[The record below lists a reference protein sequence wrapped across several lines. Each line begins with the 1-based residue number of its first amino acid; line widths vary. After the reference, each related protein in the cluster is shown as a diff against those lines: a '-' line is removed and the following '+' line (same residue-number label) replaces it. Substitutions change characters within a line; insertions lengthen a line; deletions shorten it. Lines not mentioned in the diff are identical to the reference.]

1 MKKLK
6 PFDYII
12 IIAVIA
18 VVLIGALAYLG
29 KNKFSKSPVEATKKI
44 AFQVMIRSVS
54 LTDAKNPFKIGE
66 ESFITI
72 RNVPYTKLQI
82 IDVASSPKKT
92 ILPVNNPQQPF
103 IVIDDYSQPFQFD
116 FVVTLI
122 DDAKITK
129 DGPVVGGNK
138 IKIGLPI
145 VLEGF
150 NYRIG
155 GSISN
160 VQVLED
166 KDVEMINKY
175 VATAKKQQLVEMLQE
190 NADAQ
195 SDQPVNED
203 KKQNNKEEK
212 TQKSAE

>member
-12 IIAVIA
+12 IAAVIA
-18 VVLIGALAYLG
+18 VLLMGALIYLG

-44 AFQVMIRSVS
+44 AFQVMLKSVS
-54 LTDAKNPFKIGE
+54 VTDSEIPFKAGE

-82 IDVASSPKKT
+82 VDFAYQPKK
-92 ILPVNNPQQPF
+92 IVISSNNPEKPF
-103 IVIDDYSQPFQFD
+103 AIVDDFSMPYQYD
-116 FVVTLI
+116 FLVTLI

-138 IKIGLPI
+138 LKIGLPI

-150 NYRIG
+150 NYRWSGTVANIK
-155 GSISN
+155 I
-160 VQVLED
+160 LED
-166 KDVEMINKY
+166 EDLAVVKQMLMDAKREQKARETKDLTKHK
-175 VATAKKQQLVEMLQE
+175 ALQ
-190 NADAQ
+190 ND
-195 SDQPVNED
+195 
-203 KKQNNKEEK
+203 
-212 TQKSAE
+212 

>member
-18 VVLIGALAYLG
+18 VILIGALAYLG

-175 VATAKKQQLVEMLQE
+175 IATAKKQQLVEMLQE

-195 SDQPVNED
+195 SAQTANED
-203 KKQNNKEEK
+203 KKQNTKEEK

>member
-6 PFDYII
+6 LFDYV
-12 IIAVIA
+12 IIAILIA
-18 VVLIGALAYLG
+18 VVVIGGLVFAG

-44 AFQVMIRSVS
+44 AFQVMLRSVS
-54 LTDAKNPFKIGE
+54 ITDTKVPFKIGD

-82 IDVASSPKKT
+82 IDVAYQPKKMV
-92 ILPVNNPQQPF
+92 LPINNPRQPF
-103 IVIDDYSQPFQFD
+103 AVIDDYSSPFQYD

-145 VLEGF
+145 VVEGF
-150 NYRIG
+150 DYRIG
-155 GSISN
+155 GTISG
-160 VQVLED
+160 VKILED
-166 KDVEMINKY
+166 KDISVIEQYVEKAGQKQVGETKQFSNGTSSVRNK
-175 VATAKKQQLVEMLQE
+175 
-190 NADAQ
+190 
-195 SDQPVNED
+195 
-203 KKQNNKEEK
+203 
-212 TQKSAE
+212 

>member
-175 VATAKKQQLVEMLQE
+175 VATAKKQQLVEMLQKK
-190 NADAQ
+190 ADAQ
-195 SDQPVNED
+195 SPQTANED

>member
-12 IIAVIA
+12 IAAVIA
-18 VVLIGALAYLG
+18 VLLMGALIYLG

-44 AFQVMIRSVS
+44 AFQVMLKSVS
-54 LTDAKNPFKIGE
+54 VTDSEIPFKAGE

-82 IDVASSPKKT
+82 IDVAYQPKKA
-92 ILPVNNPQQPF
+92 IIPIDNPSQPF
-103 IVIDDYSQPFQFD
+103 AVIDDLSQPFQYD
-116 FVVTLI
+116 FVISLI
-122 DDAKITK
+122 DEAKITK

-155 GSISN
+155 GTISN
-160 VQVLED
+160 VKVLED
-166 KDVEMINKY
+166 KDVELINKH
-175 VATAKKQQLVEMLQE
+175 LQE
-190 NADAQ
+190 QKDAINA
-195 SDQPVNED
+195 PVKNVENE
-203 KKQNNKEEK
+203 
-212 TQKSAE
+212 QKSAE

>member
-166 KDVEMINKY
+166 KDVEMIKKY

-195 SDQPVNED
+195 SAQTANED
-203 KKQNNKEEK
+203 KKQNTKEEK